1 KLPPNKR
8 KAFINWMLR
17 HKWKFINSFALV
29 IGSMAFYYFTHIQET
44 PLTKRKRFIAFTQEQ
59 FSLLNQIELESQLQL
74 YNSNL
79 LPNSNAST
87 QRVARVAKQLLDRNK
102 DIEQINE
109 HDWSVSVIDD
119 ENTMNAF
126 VLPSGNIF
134 VFTGLLKICDNDD
147 QLGIDLAH
155 EISHAI
161 LLHGLEMVSMHL
173 KIHHKDNY

>member
-1 KLPPNKR
+1 
-8 KAFINWMLR
+8 
-17 HKWKFINSFALV
+17 
-29 IGSMAFYYFTHIQET
+29 
-44 PLTKRKRFIAFTQEQ
+44 
-59 FSLLNQIELESQLQL
+59 
-74 YNSNL
+74 
-79 LPNSNAST
+79 
-87 QRVARVAKQLLDRNK
+87 VAKQLLDRNK

-109 HDWSVSVIDD
+109 HDWSVSVVDD

-147 QLGIDLAH
+147 QLGIVLAH

-173 KIHHKDNY
+173 KIQHKDN